1 MDSNTN
7 KSNLTFENYAEN
19 ENNRFAYIAA
29 KSIAFSPISKI
40 NDDSNFNIYNPLY
53 IYGESHLGKTHLL
66 NAIYNEIK
74 KRFPDLNVLYVTA
87 EQFANDFICA
97 SQSKTLDAF
106 RKKYRENIDVF
117 LVDDIQ
123 FISQKPTVEE
133 EFFYTFN
140 LLISNGKQI
149 VITSDR
155 HPKYISL
162 ISEELK
168 SLLENG
174 LLADIKHYENM

>member
-29 KSIAFSPISKI
+29 KSIAFSPIPKI

-123 FISQKPTVEE
+123 LISKKPTVEV
-133 EFFYTFN
+133 EFFDTFN

-168 SLLENG
+168 SLLEKG

>member
-1 MDSNTN
+1 M
-7 KSNLTFENYAEN
+7 
-19 ENNRFAYIAA
+19 
-29 KSIAFSPISKI
+29 
-40 NDDSNFNIYNPLY
+40 
-53 IYGESHLGKTHLL
+53 
-66 NAIYNEIK
+66 
-74 KRFPDLNVLYVTA
+74 NVLYVTA

-106 RKKYRENIDVF
+106 RKKHRENIDVF